1 MSKSRTTKQQGFT
14 LIEVMIAMAI
24 FAMLSLLAYQ
34 ILSASVKNSEIAQE
48 HTARLNEIQTAFS
61 LLERD
66 LIQILPRQS
75 NTEEAFLSTTETS
88 LRFTTIGSYAA
99 AEPLSAS
106 DLAQVEWS
114 ITDHALTRSVNP
126 QPSPSLSDASTLSTL
141 TMLTGV
147 RTLHWRFYSTGWTD
161 RWSQASTFPAAIE
174 LIVTLED
181 MGEIRRLFLL
191 PAAPGSTMA
200 EATGKAP
207 VPADSAPAPQVP
219 MSGESIINE

>member
-75 NTEEAFLSTTETS
+75 NAEEAFLSTTETS
-88 LRFTTIGSYAA
+88 LRFTTIGSYPAA
-99 AEPLSAS
+99 APLSAS
-106 DLAQVEWS
+106 DLTQVEWS
-114 ITDHALTRSVNP
+114 ITDHTLTRSVNP
-126 QPSPSLSDASTLSTL
+126 QPSPSLSDASTLPAL

-161 RWSQASTFPAAIE
+161 RWSEASTFPAAIE
-174 LIVTLED
+174 LVVTLED

-191 PAAPGSTMA
+191 PAAPGSTVA

-207 VPADSAPAPQVP
+207 VPADSVPAPQVP

>member
-1 MSKSRTTKQQGFT
+1 MIKSRTTKQQGFT

-24 FAMLSLLAYQ
+24 FVMLSLLAYQ

-141 TMLTGV
+141 TMLNGV

-161 RWSQASTFPAAIE
+161 RWSQASTFPAAFE

-191 PAAPGSTMA
+191 PAAPGSTVA

>member
-88 LRFTTIGSYAA
+88 LRFTTIGSYGA

-114 ITDHALTRSVNP
+114 ITDHALTRSVSP
-126 QPSPSLSDASTLSTL
+126 QPSPSLSDASTLSAL

-161 RWSQASTFPAAIE
+161 RWSEASTFPAAIE
-174 LIVTLED
+174 LVVTLED

-191 PAAPGSTMA
+191 PAAPGSTVA

-207 VPADSAPAPQVP
+207 VPADSVSAPQVP

>member
-191 PAAPGSTMA
+191 PAAPGSTVA

>member
-161 RWSQASTFPAAIE
+161 RWSEASTFPAAIE
-174 LIVTLED
+174 LVVTLED

-191 PAAPGSTMA
+191 PAAPGSTVA

>member
-1 MSKSRTTKQQGFT
+1 MIKSRTTKQQGFT

-88 LRFTTIGSYAA
+88 LRFTTIGSYGA

-126 QPSPSLSDASTLSTL
+126 QPSPSLSDASTLSAL

-161 RWSQASTFPAAIE
+161 RWSEASTFPAAIE
-174 LIVTLED
+174 LVVTLED

-191 PAAPGSTMA
+191 PAAPGSTVA

-207 VPADSAPAPQVP
+207 VPADSVSAPQVP

>member
-75 NTEEAFLSTTETS
+75 NTEEAFLSTTEAS

-161 RWSQASTFPAAIE
+161 RWSEASTFPAAIE
-174 LIVTLED
+174 LVVTLED

-191 PAAPGSTMA
+191 PAAPGSTVA

>member
-1 MSKSRTTKQQGFT
+1 MSKSRIAKQQGFT
-14 LIEVMIAMAI
+14 LIEIMIAMAI

-34 ILSASVKNSEIAQE
+34 ILSASVKNSEMAQE

-66 LIQILPRQS
+66 LIQILPRQT

-88 LRFTTIGSYAA
+88 LRFTTIGSYPAA
-99 AEPLSAS
+99 VPLSAS
-106 DLAQVEWS
+106 DLTQVEWA
-114 ITDHALTRSVNP
+114 ITDHTLTRSVNAL
-126 QPSPSLSDASTLSTL
+126 PSPPLSDASTSSVLN
-141 TMLTGV
+141 MLTGI

-161 RWSQASTFPAAIE
+161 RWSQTGTFPEAIE
-174 LIVTLED
+174 LVVTLED

-191 PAAPGSTMA
+191 PAAPVSTEVA
-200 EATGKAP
+200 APGKTP
-207 VPADSAPAPQVP
+207 GPTDSVPTQQEP

>member
-147 RTLHWRFYSTGWTD
+147 HTLHWRFYSTGWTD

-191 PAAPGSTMA
+191 PAAPGSTVA

>member
-1 MSKSRTTKQQGFT
+1 MSKSRIAKQQGFT
-14 LIEVMIAMAI
+14 LIEIMIAMAI

-126 QPSPSLSDASTLSTL
+126 QPSPSLSDASTLSAL

-161 RWSQASTFPAAIE
+161 RWSQTGTFPEAIE
-174 LIVTLED
+174 LVVTLED

-191 PAAPGSTMA
+191 PAAPVSTEVA
-200 EATGKAP
+200 APGKTP
-207 VPADSAPAPQVP
+207 GPTDSVPTQQEP
-219 MSGESIINE
+219 MSGEGIINE

>member
-88 LRFTTIGSYAA
+88 LRFTTIGSYGA

-161 RWSQASTFPAAIE
+161 RWSEASTFPAAIE
-174 LIVTLED
+174 LVVTLED

-191 PAAPGSTMA
+191 PAAPGSTVA

-207 VPADSAPAPQVP
+207 VPADSMPAPQVP